1 MGDATRPT
9 IDRTITMTAS
19 HQAQPRTWRRP
30 PPTPLDESFRK
41 ENPRPGEAAP
51 GWKRTEGET
60 PSVVRR
66 TSNHSR
72 RRHRG
77 RHHGRGHSRGHRCRG
92 LPDDSQDPTDEAQ
105 DEADE
110 ESAKADDAE

>member
-1 MGDATRPT
+1 MGDATLPT

-19 HQAQPRTWRRP
+19 HQAQPRRWRS
-30 PPTPLDESFRK
+30 PTPT
-41 ENPRPGEAAP
+41 PIQMRPNKSTIAPITPAAKP
-51 GWKRTEGET
+51 KASGET